1 VKVFKD
7 PAERRVEA
15 ITWGSLLVW
24 VGLSLGID
32 FHKGVPGLVAGLIL
46 LVSAIVQKVMG
57 WEAGIVL
64 WAAGLALSLS
74 GLNDLTN
81 GRHHIPA
88 LAIVLILIGGWIV
101 LRALAGPRARHRHL
115 HDVSQQRGPFRDI

>member
-1 VKVFKD
+1 VNVFKD
-7 PAERRVEA
+7 PRERRIEA
-15 ITWGSLLVW
+15 LTWGTLLVW

-32 FHKGVPGLVAGLIL
+32 FPKGVPGLVAGLIL
-46 LVSAIVQKVMG
+46 LTSAIIQKVMG

-64 WAAGLALSLS
+64 WAAGLALTLS

-81 GRHHIPA
+81 GRHHVPA

-101 LRALAGPRARHRHL
+101 LRALTGSRRPRRHL
-115 HDVSQQRGPFRDI
+115 YDVSEPRGPFRDV